1 MIKTTILTTSM
12 IAALAFMPH
21 QAQAELNGDSFD
33 VLGSVMDTTKKE
45 ISTKSTKDAIK
56 GSKEAAEKFRE
67 KIISGWWEFMQANS
81 KAKQGEFCTATFF
94 RAKREKGQSGVDLFN
109 DATVVSLFGPG
120 GGYKGAL
127 LGFAPLSDEHK
138 FPKLKSGEKVLVTL
152 KQGNEAPSTLNA
164 IYFEHVG
171 KADLPMITF
180 AVPTIEALMDS
191 MEDKWSFEVSYKGK
205 QIANI
210 EWHSGLKARDELKK
224 CLAGKPFDN
233 KSHLKD

>member
-1 MIKTTILTTSM
+1 MATGMMAGLT
-12 IAALAFMPH
+12 LMPY
-21 QAQAELNGDSFD
+21 QVQAESADDSFD

-45 ISTKSTKDAIK
+45 ISTKNTKDAIK
-56 GSKEAAEKFRE
+56 GSNEAAVKFRE
-67 KIISGWWEFMQANS
+67 KIIAGWWEFMQANS
-81 KAKQGEFCTATFF
+81 KAKSGEFCTATFF
-94 RAKREKGQSGVDLFN
+94 RGKREKGQGGADLFN

-171 KADLPMITF
+171 KAALPMITF
-180 AVPTIEALMDS
+180 AVPSIEALMGG
-191 MEDKWSFEVSYKGK
+191 MEDKWSFELTYQGQS
-205 QIANI
+205 IANVD
-210 EWHSGLKARDELKK
+210 WHSGFKARDELKK
-224 CLAGKPFDN
+224 CLAGQPFDN